1 MEIDRALVKSQA
13 KQLIKGKVLKL
24 FIVSFI
30 VIFIVN
36 LPNYIYV
43 GETLYNKISHSGDS
57 SSAFDDYFKN
67 FGMDDGSFNKDY
79 FNQFKGEVA
88 AATVSVGSDN
98 ALSEYAP
105 RIIFNS
111 VKKVVN
117 IVSIF
122 MMPLL
127 IGLYGL
133 YLQLVNG
140 RDFKLKDGI
149 NSVFSSTF
157 NSDYIKKLGLSFFK
171 YVLTVILTCLFIVP
185 GVIFALKYMFAQF
198 VMAENPDLSI
208 SQSMRISKKL
218 TDEHKGELFHL
229 ALSFIGWCL
238 LSVVTLG
245 IANIFVT
252 PYIYTVTALYYE
264 NFKRRAI
271 AEMRVN
277 QFDFMTPA
285 QRAAYYYQQQANQYQ
300 QQQNNQSNSTDY
312 YNNIHF

>member
-36 LPNYIYV
+36 LPSYIYT
-43 GETLYNKISHSGDS
+43 GETLYNKISHSEDS
-57 SSAFDDYFKN
+57 SSVFDYFED
-67 FGMDDGSFNKDY
+67 FSSDEGSFNKDY
-79 FNQFKGEVA
+79 FNQFKGEITA
-88 AATVSVGSDN
+88 AAVSTDGDN
-98 ALSEYAP
+98 ALSAYAP
-105 RIIFNS
+105 RIVFGS
-111 VKKVVN
+111 VKKAVN
-117 IVSIF
+117 LVSFF

-133 YLQLVNG
+133 YIQLVNG
-140 RDFKLKDGI
+140 RDFKLKDGM

-157 NSDYIKKLGLSFFK
+157 NSNYIKKLGLSFAINM
-171 YVLTVILTCLFIVP
+171 LTALLTCLFIVP
-185 GVIFALKYMFAQF
+185 GIIFALKYMFAQF
-198 VMAENPDLSI
+198 IMAENPELSV
-208 SQSMRISKKL
+208 SQSMRISKKI
-218 TDEHKGELFHL
+218 TDGHKGELFRL
-229 ALSFIGWCL
+229 ALSFIGWIL
-238 LSVVTLG
+238 LAVVTLG

-252 PYIYTVTALYYE
+252 PYVYTVTTLYYE

-277 QFDFMTPA
+277 QFDFMTPQ
-285 QRAAYYYQQQANQYQ
+285 QRAAYYYQQQANQYR
-300 QQQNNQSNSTDY
+300 QQQNNQSSSTDY